1 MSKIINVLISK
12 KSYKIVQLFF
22 LLSCLINIVNSEF
35 TDESMK
41 ASLVFGLGIGTF
53 VVIICIGI
61 GIIVCL
67 FGLAFPFP
75 GLFIFIG
82 MVLPLI
88 AFIFFSF
95 CPTKSEKE
103 DDNKNENHNKNVYIV
118 ARWIHFLVMVLLFLG
133 LLAPAFIMWGINV
146 IPQRVDSSSQK
157 DLYDERYLEA
167 IEKQK
172 KRKYNLEE
180 TDILLPSNRLGMN
193 KKRNVF
199 TRNTQ
204 NSINNN
210 SLINS
215 QNNISNN
222 LIDNTNAENSNEFP
236 RPILPRSTKRNE
248 FNENRKKFTGFIRKK
263 DNK

>member
-1 MSKIINVLISK
+1 MSKIIKVLISK
-12 KSYKIVQLFF
+12 KNFKILQLFF
-22 LLSCLINIVNSEF
+22 ILSCLINIVNCEF

-41 ASLVFGLGIGTF
+41 ASIVFGLGIGTF
-53 VVIICIGI
+53 VVIICIAI

-67 FGLAFPFP
+67 FGLAFPYP

-82 MVLPLI
+82 IVLPLI
-88 AFIFFSF
+88 AFIFFAF

-103 DDNKNENHNKNVYIV
+103 DDNQNENHNKNVYIV

-133 LLAPAFIMWGINV
+133 LLAPAFTMWGINV

-157 DLYDERYLEA
+157 DLFDEKYLEA

-180 TDILLPSNRLGMN
+180 TDILLPNNRLGMN

-199 TRNTQ
+199 ARNTQ
-204 NSINNN
+204 NSINN
-210 SLINS
+210 SGLINS
-215 QNNISNN
+215 
-222 LIDNTNAENSNEFP
+222 
-236 RPILPRSTKRNE
+236 
-248 FNENRKKFTGFIRKK
+248 
-263 DNK
+263 